1 MSELKRS
8 GEVVSMMD
16 RLSQNQFPAC
26 ALVEAYWHS
35 QKPKNNL
42 PKRSSIDPRGIED
55 ALNYAFILES
65 IGTGVARIRIA
76 GMHLNELTGME
87 VRGMPISTLIAPPS
101 RDAFGRVLV
110 GLLNGPALMHLSLTA
125 EGQTDTEHQA
135 RMVLLPLVDEKG
147 HVNRVLGCLETKGLT
162 RSKPQRFDILAA
174 KKTNIDVLKVVP
186 STEHHPQLEPATGF
200 KDAATPFVSPTDTE
214 TVKRPSYLRVIKS
227 DN

>member
-35 QKPKNNL
+35 QKPKNSL

-76 GMHLNELTGME
+76 GMHLSELTGME
-87 VRGMPISTLIAPPS
+87 VRGMPISTLIATHS
-101 RDAFGRVLV
+101 RDLFGRILV
-110 GLLNGPALMHLSLTA
+110 RLLNGPALMHLNLTA
-125 EGQTDTEHQA
+125 EGQTGAEHQA
-135 RMVLLPLVDEKG
+135 RMLLLPLVDDKG
-147 HVNRVLGCLETKGLT
+147 QVNRVLGCLETKGLT
-162 RSKPQRFDILAA
+162 RSKPQRFDIQEA
-174 KKTNIDVLKVVP
+174 KKTNIDVLKVVR
-186 STEHHPQLEPATGF
+186 STEDRSQLEPATCF
-200 KDAATPFVSPTDTE
+200 KDAAVPFDSISDTE

-227 DN
+227 DD

>member
-35 QKPKNNL
+35 QKPKNSL
-42 PKRSSIDPRGIED
+42 PKRSLIDPRGVED

-135 RMVLLPLVDEKG
+135 RMVILPLVDEKD
-147 HVNRVLGCLETKGLT
+147 HVNRVLGCHETKGLT
-162 RSKPQRFDILAA
+162 RSKPQRFDILKA

-186 STEHHPQLEPATGF
+186 QTKDHPQFDPATGF
-200 KDAATPFVSPTDTE
+200 KDAAAPFDSTPDTE

-227 DN
+227 DD